1 MADAYVKLLDEVLR
15 QSAPVL
21 KSTADI
27 DVRHFFSGAAAYA
40 DGRIF
45 MSLTPAGLAVKV
57 SEDDRAALAELG
69 AQPLQYFPKAPIKK
83 DYLVLP
89 DTIAKDQTAL
99 ANWIDKSVAYVL
111 TLPKPRPKS
120 GGR

>member
-21 KSTADI
+21 KNTVDI